1 MKCINKLIS
10 ITLIIM
16 LLIFPLVFISVHAAD
31 SSQEGLSIEVFSS
44 QLRDLVNRY
53 WPGENKSESNIN
65 TLSTSSDYTLMN
77 RLIIKT
83 DSNEPLSEDCGAI
96 EKIEG
101 YGNLHIMQY
110 EDEISSESAYDFYCE
125 QTYVDY
131 AEYDFIF
138 TAADYDD
145 GEEISVYPYVYNIPW
160 YQKVINS
167 DA

>member
-83 DSNEPLSEDCGAI
+83 DSNESLSEDCGAI

-101 YGNLHIMQY
+101 
-110 EDEISSESAYDFYCE
+110 
-125 QTYVDY
+125 
-131 AEYDFIF
+131 
-138 TAADYDD
+138 
-145 GEEISVYPYVYNIPW
+145 
-160 YQKVINS
+160 
-167 DA
+167 